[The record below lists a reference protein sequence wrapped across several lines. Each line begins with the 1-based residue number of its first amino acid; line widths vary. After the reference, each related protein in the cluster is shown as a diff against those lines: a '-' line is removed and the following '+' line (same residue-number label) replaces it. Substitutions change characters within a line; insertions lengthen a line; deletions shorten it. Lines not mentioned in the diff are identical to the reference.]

1 MRAWNT
7 GDLVDDEPNREQQNR
22 ASAISKNLRSPQ
34 CSVPLLSSRGT
45 RLFLVFLFHD
55 MGSSN
60 IQHARDIEQE
70 RGAEGAGKGASSILF
85 SRSLA
90 RSSKF
95 RSSYPGIREPLSFAA
110 SISLPVLSLS
120 FYLSLSLSHARALGA
135 RESSLLSLFALFLL
149 FFREKEGKE
158 KKERKKRKE
167 DSDEQQRAINLVGL
181 LFEI

>member
-120 FYLSLSLSHARALGA
+120 FYLSLSLSRARTGCA
-135 RESSLLSLFALFLL
+135 RELSSVPLRPLPLVFQ
-149 FFREKEGKE
+149 RERRKREERE
-158 KKERKKRKE
+158 KKEERR
-167 DSDEQQRAINLVGL
+167 Q
-181 LFEI
+181 